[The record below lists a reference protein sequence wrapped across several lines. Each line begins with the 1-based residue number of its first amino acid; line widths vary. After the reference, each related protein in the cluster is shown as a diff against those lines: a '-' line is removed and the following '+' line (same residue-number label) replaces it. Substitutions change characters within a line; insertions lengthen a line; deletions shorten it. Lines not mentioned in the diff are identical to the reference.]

1 MQLRPRPLRP
11 PSSQLRVLGPLEVQ
25 RQASNKRRM
34 LRKRRERKL
43 EQVQP
48 REEIY
53 SEKTWTETRPLEMTA
68 QAEPHEV
75 SASELLCS
83 PYEHSN
89 PNFFLPTDVS
99 TFSDIPFYEMQPELQ
114 QFLFTPY
121 TSSNVSTLNDFPL
134 AGDPFY
140 DFSPA
145 FMPSESSALMA
156 EPSAPPS
163 KAFFMSAQQVA
174 ESSTALME
182 EPFTPPSTSFFMP
195 AQYSAKPG
203 ALIAEPFSPPSTTF
217 LTPAQRLESNQQH
230 PNEWLDSARDSSV
243 IGRQRTAPDEKEVF
257 LVKKKKMLN
266 EHIHSVQRPNAEIY
280 STNEAYDSLFQHH
293 PPTLQTQSI
302 HVGIAYY
309 RREAIFRADGILGP
323 IVDGQIL
330 SCKGYLDGNWEVV
343 FRLITTQT
351 GRDLLCLHNYSTQK
365 AAILSVHNR
374 DYWGK
379 VDNADELMVTQMVF

>member
-43 EQVQP
+43 EQ
-48 REEIY
+48 I
-53 SEKTWTETRPLEMTA
+53 SHSTK
-68 QAEPHEV
+68 
-75 SASELLCS
+75 CS
-83 PYEHSN
+83 PNCSS
-89 PNFFLPTDVS
+89 FFLP
-99 TFSDIPFYEMQPELQ
+99 
-114 QFLFTPY
+114 PY

-145 FMPSESSALMA
+145 FMPSESSALMV

-163 KAFFMSAQQVA
+163 TAFFMSAQQVA

-182 EPFTPPSTSFFMP
+182 EPFSPPSTSFFMP

-203 ALIAEPFSPPSTTF
+203 ALLIAEPFSPPSTTF

-243 IGRQRTAPDEKEVF
+243 IGRQRAAPDEKEVF

-266 EHIHSVQRPNAEIY
+266 GHIHSVQRPNAEIY

-343 FRLITTQT
+343 FRLITTQA
-351 GRDLLCLHNYSTQK
+351 GRDLLCLHNYLTKK

-379 VDNADELMVTQMVF
+379 VDNADELMVTQIVF